1 LEIVGSR
8 SGWLPSLEI
17 SAKNLAQV
25 QAL

>member
-17 SAKNLAQV
+17 SAKNLAQE
-25 QAL
+25 AL